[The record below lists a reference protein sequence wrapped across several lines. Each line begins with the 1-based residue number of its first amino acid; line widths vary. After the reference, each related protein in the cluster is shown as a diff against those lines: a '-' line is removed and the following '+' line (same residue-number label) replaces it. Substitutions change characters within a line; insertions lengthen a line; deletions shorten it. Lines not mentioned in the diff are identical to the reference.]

1 MPSDIALQAVNNRV
15 WYVEGGV
22 HPLRP
27 PTYLALGK
35 FSGDPSQ
42 NIGEKTRITAP
53 DPNSFNR
60 DVQVGSVVGSTE
72 RATFSVG
79 TRYTVQRAVLLDLA
93 RKNCRVDWFALSGK
107 CGNPQ
112 DFTEGGEKW
121 TYFPDGAFSAHN
133 FENYGAYGNDE
144 NNPSNENVDVTSETY
159 YEFLYMR
166 QDQIASGSTTREIRT
181 VDVYIGNECENCPD
195 PCDRVLA
202 TMLGASATPGTK
214 PSLLYSGDGGETFSS
229 QDITTLF
236 SNESIE
242 DAEVLSGDL
251 VLISNTSLSIHWT
264 DIELLY
270 SGNNT
275 WNEVT
280 TGFVAAKNPNAMYS
294 LDARHT
300 WIVGNGGYIYFCA
313 NHKVGVTV
321 QDAGVATTQHLQ
333 AVHALDI
340 NNVLAVGNSNAVL
353 FTRNGGV
360 TWMTATG
367 PAVGINLGACW
378 MWGADVWFVGE
389 GSGGSGKLWLTTN
402 AGLTWTTVGVPTTFN
417 RIDKIVF
424 VSEAEG
430 YVSGRSGGQSVILR
444 TITGGYEWV
453 ALPQGKRATAV
464 ANSYLRDLAVCN
476 RFGNTAF
483 AAGLASNGTA
493 GIILKMGA
501 A

>member
-1 MPSDIALQAVNNRV
+1 MSDIALQAVNQRV

-22 HPLRP
+22 N
-27 PTYLALGK
+27 PTRAPQYLSIGK
-35 FSGDPSQ
+35 FSGDPTQ
-42 NIGEKTRITAP
+42 NVGEKTRITGP
-53 DPNSFNR
+53 DPNNFNR
-60 DVQVGSVVGSTE
+60 DVQLGSVIGSVE
-72 RATFSVG
+72 RATLSIG
-79 TRYTVQRAVLLDLA
+79 ARYTVQQSIIMGW
-93 RKNCRVDWFALSGK
+93 KNKGCRVDIFALSGK

-121 TYFPDGAFSAHN
+121 MYYPDGAISSHS

-144 NNPSNENVDVTSETY
+144 NNPTNESVDMTSETY

-166 QDQIASGSTTREIRT
+166 QDQIGSAYTTREIRT
-181 VDVYIGNECENCPD
+181 VDVYVGNDCENCPD

-202 TMLGASATPGTK
+202 TMVGASATPGTK
-214 PSLLYSGDGGETFSS
+214 PSLLYSSDGGETFSS
-229 QDITTLF
+229 QDITTMF

-251 VLISNTSLSIHWT
+251 VLISNTSNSIHWT

-270 SGNNT
+270 SGNNS
-275 WNEVT
+275 WQEVT
-280 TGFVAAKNPNAMYS
+280 SGFVAAKNPNAMYS
-294 LDARHT
+294 LDARHS
-300 WIVGNGGYIYFCA
+300 WIVGNGGYIYFVS

-333 AVHALDI
+333 SVHALDV

-367 PAVGINLGACW
+367 PSVGINLGACW
-378 MWGADVWFVGE
+378 MWSADVWFVGE

-402 AGLTWTTVGVPTTFN
+402 SGLTWSQVGTPVTFN
-417 RIDKIVF
+417 RIDKITF
-424 VSEAEG
+424 ISEAEG
-430 YVSGRSGGQSVILR
+430 YVSGRTGGQSTILR
-444 TITGGYEWV
+444 TITAGNEWV
-453 ALPQGKRATAV
+453 ALPQGKRAVSV

-483 AAGLASNGTA
+483 AAGLATNGTA

-501 A
+501 

>member
-1 MPSDIALQAVNNRV
+1 MSDIALQAVNQRV

-22 HPLRP
+22 HPTRAP
-27 PTYLALGK
+27 QYLAIGK
-35 FSGDPSQ
+35 FSGDPAK
-42 NIGEKTRITAP
+42 NVGEKTRITGP
-53 DPNSFNR
+53 DPNNFGR
-60 DVQVGSVVGSTE
+60 DIQLGSTLGSVE
-72 RATFSVG
+72 RATLSVG
-79 TRYTVQRAVLLDLA
+79 TRYTVQKSIILGWAN
-93 RKNCRVDWFALSGK
+93 KGCRVDIFALSGK

-121 TYFPDGAFSAHN
+121 TYFPDGAISSHG
-133 FENYGAYGNDE
+133 FENFGAYGNDE
-144 NNPSNENVDVTSETY
+144 NNPTNEAVDMTSETY

-166 QDQIASGSTTREIRT
+166 QDQIGSAYTTREIRT
-181 VDVYIGNECENCPD
+181 VDVYVGNDCENCPD

-214 PSLLYSGDGGETFSS
+214 PSLLYSSDGGETFSS
-229 QDITTLF
+229 IDISTMF

-251 VLISNTSLSIHWT
+251 VLISNTSLSIHWI

-270 SGNNT
+270 SGTGT
-275 WNEVT
+275 WNEVIS
-280 TGFVAAKNPNAMYS
+280 GFVAAKNPNAMS
-294 LDARHT
+294 SVDARHT
-300 WIVGNGGYIYFCA
+300 WIVGNGGYIYFVS

-321 QDAGVATTQHLQ
+321 QDAGVTTTQHLQ
-333 AVHALDI
+333 AVHALDT
-340 NNVLAVGNSNAVL
+340 NNVLVVGNSNAVVY
-353 FTRNGGV
+353 TRNGGV

-367 PAVGINLGACW
+367 PAVGINLSACW
-378 MWGADVWFVGE
+378 MWDADTWFVGE

-402 AGLTWTTVGVPTTFN
+402 GGLTWTTVGVPTTFN
-417 RIDKIVF
+417 RIDKISF
-424 VSEAEG
+424 IGEAEG
-430 YVSGRSGGQSVILR
+430 YLSGRSGGQSVILR
-444 TITGGYEWV
+444 TITAGNEWV

-464 ANSYLRDLAVCN
+464 ANSYLRDIAVCN

-501 A
+501 